1 MASPLYQSIE
11 TLSRD
16 KGIQPEIVVGAVED
30 AIALATRKYYK
41 TQENMRAELDKET
54 GEIRA
59 YAYKTVVET
68 PEEVEDEINQI
79 TLEDARALAPEVE
92 VGGEIRY
99 YKPTE
104 VLGRI
109 AAQMAKQVIF
119 QKVREAERDTVF
131 QEYGSRMGEVITATV
146 KRLEPQDVIFELGKA
161 EARMPRREQSRL
173 EQFSV
178 GERVR
183 AVLLR
188 VDRAAKGPQ
197 VIVSRAAPEL
207 VQSLFQSEVPE
218 IYDGTV
224 TVRAIAREA
233 GERTKIAVQS
243 RDKDVDPVGACVGMK
258 GMRVQSIIRELRGE
272 KIDIIEFSEEVTTF
286 AEKALQPAK
295 VSRVSIADLNEK
307 QLEVIVDDTQ
317 LSLAIGKKGQ
327 NVRLAAK
334 LLGWK
339 IDIKSEEEKRQEVE
353 QQMQAFSGGP
363 STAIEQV
370 SELGEQIIEKL
381 VAAGI
386 TTVEALADMTP
397 EQLEEI
403 PGIGERTLEKI
414 SAAVRRYFGDFEGGE
429 GTAATTGEGT
439 EVAKTGESETEGH
452 VEVDLSES
460 SVYGKDEAAP
470 AFANTLP
477 REGAEAQALLDEG
490 GFQVENTNAV
500 PATGDTVDAATIER
514 LEAITGGA
522 DLDDEPLLVGEGTP
536 AGGLTAREKDEL
548 DATTDEQ
555 IDALTVNLYQDDD
568 RPNARDGSGRVVDEI
583 AEERLAEVT
592 EVGPMLDG
600 EGAESLDPGR
610 DDTSAVLAR
619 HHPNTEIARAEAVVE
634 GNLDETRDEIRVD
647 SKVDEGTGS

>member
-1 MASPLYQSIE
+1 MASQLYQVIE
-11 TLSRD
+11 GLSRD
-16 KGIQPEIVVGAVED
+16 KGIDPQIVVTAVED

-41 TQENMRAELDKET
+41 TSENMRAELDKET

-59 YAYKTVVET
+59 YVYKTVT
-68 PEEVEDEINQI
+68 ATDDEIEDDLNQI
-79 TLEDARALAPEVE
+79 ALEEAKELAPDVE

-99 YKPTE
+99 YKPTD

-131 QEYGSRMGEVITATV
+131 NEYAHRTGEVMTAMV
-146 KRLEPQDVIFELGKA
+146 KRLELQDVIFDLGKA

-183 AVLLR
+183 VILLR

-197 VIVSRAAPEL
+197 VVVSRAAPEL

-224 TVRAIAREA
+224 NVRAIAREA

-272 KIDIIEFSEEVTTF
+272 KIDIIEFSDEVTTF

-295 VSRVSIADLNEK
+295 VSRVTITDLTEK

-353 QQMQAFSGGP
+353 QQMQALSGGP
-363 STAIEQV
+363 STPIEQV
-370 SELGEQIIEKL
+370 AELGESIIQKL

-386 TTVEALADMTP
+386 TTVESLADMTP

-403 PGIGERTLEKI
+403 PGIGEKTLEKI
-414 SAAVRRYFGDFEGGE
+414 STAVRHYFGQYEEGEERPAG
-429 GTAATTGEGT
+429 
-439 EVAKTGESETEGH
+439 
-452 VEVDLSES
+452 
-460 SVYGKDEAAP
+460 AAP
-470 AFANTLP
+470 A
-477 REGAEAQALLDEG
+477 EGQERSPNAEDLAAVEADVSLDE
-490 GFQVENTNAV
+490 ERAK
-500 PATGDTVDAATIER
+500 ADAE
-514 LEAITGGA
+514 L
-522 DLDDEPLLVGEGTP
+522 GE
-536 AGGLTAREKDEL
+536 EL
-548 DATTDEQ
+548 DALKLD
-555 IDALTVNLYQDDD
+555 DA
-568 RPNARDGSGRVVDEI
+568 DGGEEPASADGTGHVVDEI
-583 AEERLAEVT
+583 ARERIEELTESGDYDAG
-592 EVGPMLDG
+592 EVGVLPQD
-600 EGAESLDPGR
+600 AGR
-610 DDTSAVLAR
+610 DDTSARLERQNPDPSPLPGGEAEEETVL
-619 HHPNTEIARAEAVVE
+619 PDAERQE
-634 GNLDETRDEIRVD
+634 EDGGL
-647 SKVDEGTGS
+647 